1 MNPCRPLQTL
11 AACLLLTAGAPALAH
26 VPYLE
31 RDDYSETEPFEVRGS
46 IEQSIAVY
54 SWIDTGGA
62 GPATDVDA
70 YAFSISEPTSV
81 YVEAIVPVCPG
92 YEDFRPSFALVG
104 PGLPTAPADLPFT
117 VPNGYGAVVV
127 DDPGEVPR
135 ETYFE
140 PFGGKSYYQ
149 GPVLSRAVSTAGEYT
164 VYYWDPQ
171 QSGGDYVAVLGDQEI
186 WGLRDII
193 RALIVTPLIR
203 RDRELHVPCDQ
214 P

>member
-1 MNPCRPLQTL
+1 MNPSRLPQVLT
-11 AACLLLTAGAPALAH
+11 ACLLSTAAGSALAH

-31 RDDYSETEPFEVRGS
+31 RTDYSEIAPFEVRGS

-54 SWIDTGGA
+54 SWVEKRDG

-70 YAFSISEPTSV
+70 YRFTIGEPTPV

-104 PGLPTAPADLPFT
+104 PGLPTAPAGLPFT
-117 VPNGYGAVVV
+117 VPNGYGAVVM
-127 DDPGEVPR
+127 DDPGTEPR
-135 ETYFE
+135 ESYFE

-149 GPVLSRAVSTAGEYT
+149 GPVLSQTLTTAGEYT
-164 VYYWDPQ
+164 VYYWDPDQ
-171 QSGGDYVAVLGDQEI
+171 GGGDYVAVLGDQEI
-186 WGLRDII
+186 WRLRDII

-203 RDRELHVPCDQ
+203 RDRELHAPCD
-214 P
+214 